1 MKNVLLQIEA
11 ELHDK
16 VKKSAKENER
26 SVNAHI
32 RYLIRQQLKQMKT
45 N

>member
-32 RYLIRQQLKQMKT
+32 RFLIREALDKL
-45 N
+45 